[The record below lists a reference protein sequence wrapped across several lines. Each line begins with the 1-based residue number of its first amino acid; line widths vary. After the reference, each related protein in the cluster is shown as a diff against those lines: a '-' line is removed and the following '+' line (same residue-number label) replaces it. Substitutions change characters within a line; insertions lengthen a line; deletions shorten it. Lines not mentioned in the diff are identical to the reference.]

1 MVKPINRNTG
11 LGQILIKRE
20 NKFIESPEKGNE
32 YLCFVMAKFYDK
44 LTSRLQSFIKN
55 QKIFFVATAPEEGRI
70 NLSPKGMDSLR
81 VVNENRVLWL
91 NVTGSG
97 NETAAHLLENSRIT
111 IMMCSFE
118 GAPNIL
124 RIYGEGRAIYPVDSE
139 WKEVVGLFPET
150 PGTRQIFDIR
160 VESAQTSCG
169 MSIPFYDYK
178 GERETLNDWAKE
190 KGDEGIQ
197 KYWQDRNLTSI
208 DGKPTGLQ

>member
-1 MVKPINRNTG
+1 
-11 LGQILIKRE
+11 
-20 NKFIESPEKGNE
+20 
-32 YLCFVMAKFYDK
+32 MAKFYDK
-44 LTSRLQSFIKN
+44 LTSRLQAFIKN
-55 QKIFFVATAPEEGRI
+55 QKIFFVATAPKDGRI

-97 NETAAHLLENSRIT
+97 NETAAHLLENPRIT

-124 RIYGEGRAIYPVDSE
+124 RIYGKGRAIHPTDDE
-139 WKEVVGLFPET
+139 WNDLVGLFPET
-150 PGTRQIFDIR
+150 PGTRQIFDIS

-169 MSIPFYDYK
+169 MSIPFLEYK
-178 GERETLNDWAKE
+178 GERDALNDWAIE
-190 KGDEGIQ
+190 KGEEGIQ
-197 KYWQDRNLTSI
+197 KYWQDRNRTSI